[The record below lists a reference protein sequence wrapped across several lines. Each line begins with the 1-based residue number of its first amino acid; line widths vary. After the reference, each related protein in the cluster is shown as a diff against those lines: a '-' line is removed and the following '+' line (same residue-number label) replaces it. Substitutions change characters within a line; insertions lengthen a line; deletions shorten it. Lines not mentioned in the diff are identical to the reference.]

1 MYGIGINKMT
11 KTEIFDFLQ
20 QFDGI
25 NRAKLTL
32 QNSIST
38 YNHNFY
44 TVPRDVCDAPFEF
57 LLYGESDDEDYTAW
71 YLCDKNQ
78 NIICGFGESYCLYP
92 DEIIVVYED
101 INYFDWYDVKIL
113 INM

>member
-1 MYGIGINKMT
+1 MT
-11 KTEIFDFLQ
+11 KTEIFDFIQ

-44 TVPRDVCDAPFEF
+44 TVPKDICDAPFDF
-57 LLYGESDDEDYTAW
+57 LFYG
-71 YLCDKNQ
+71 
-78 NIICGFGESYCLYP
+78 
-92 DEIIVVYED
+92 
-101 INYFDWYDVKIL
+101 
-113 INM
+113 

>member
-1 MYGIGINKMT
+1 MT

-32 QNSIST
+32 QDSIST

-44 TVPRDVCDAPFEF
+44 IVPKDVCDAPFDF
-57 LLYGESDDEDYTAW
+57 LFYGESDDEGYTEW
-71 YLCDKNQ
+71 FLCDKNQ
-78 NIICGFGESYCLYP
+78 NIICGFGESYTAYP
-92 DEIIVVYED
+92 CEIIAAYNN
-101 INYFDWYDVKIL
+101 IKYFDWYYL
-113 INM
+113 ESLSSSAN

>member
-1 MYGIGINKMT
+1 MT
-11 KTEIFDFLQ
+11 KTEIFDFLR

-38 YNHNFY
+38 YDHNFY
-44 TVPRDVCDAPFEF
+44 TVPKDICDAPFDF
-57 LLYGESDDEDYTAW
+57 LFYVEYDDIDIGAW

-78 NIICGFGESYCLYP
+78 NIICYFGNSDGWDDYLNEKI
-92 DEIIVVYED
+92 EVFKD
-101 INYFDWYDVKIL
+101 IKYFEWENTKVMEKL
-113 INM
+113 